1 GVDFWHAV
9 EFSKNG
15 RFLRTRL
22 RALRALPFGVPNLT
36 RRFPFRFRS
45 ELLPVAR
52 WKAFAFRLIPTLTDA
67 FRSNRIGHCIADFP
81 DGPVGISCRR
91 ELWMILTYAA

>member
-1 GVDFWHAV
+1 SGVDFWHAV

-52 WKAFAFRLIPTLTDA
+52 WKAFAFRLIRLYQMLFGRSESAIALLIFRMAPSA
-67 FRSNRIGHCIADFP
+67 FPAAA
-81 DGPVGISCRR
+81 SCG
-91 ELWMILTYAA
+91 